1 MCFLINC
8 FCLIKTIGAAF
19 VAKALNVSD
28 KVVTLGIWVSVV
40 TLDFYTLIDH
50 SFVTSG
56 VSFDLRTL
64 LGLNAMK
71 L

>member
-40 TLDFYTLIDH
+40 TLDFI
-50 SFVTSG
+50 
-56 VSFDLRTL
+56 R
-64 LGLNAMK
+64 
-71 L
+71 